1 MENFKNMKHYFTSH
15 KSKLPEYVQM
25 KRIAIRKMYND
36 NATYKEIAE
45 VIGISQ
51 QAVARLDKK
60 QNGIDKEIEDKFCF
74 RVAMGHYPTFKNKR
88 IIWGKL

>member
-1 MENFKNMKHYFTSH
+1 MKQYFTRH

-36 NATYKEIAE
+36 CPNYKKIAD
-45 VIGISQ
+45 VIGISP
-51 QAVARLDKK
+51 QAVSRLHKK
-60 QNGIDKEIEDKFCF
+60 QGSINEEIEELFHV
-74 RVAMGHYPTFKNKR
+74 RIARGHYPMLKNKR

>member
-1 MENFKNMKHYFTSH
+1 MKQYFTRH

-25 KRIAIRKMYND
+25 KRIAIKRMRND

-51 QAVARLDKK
+51 QAVSKLHKK
-60 QNGIDKEIEDKFCF
+60 WDGIDKEIQDKFCL
-74 RVAMGHYPTFKNKR
+74 RVAMGHYPMFKNKR
-88 IIWGKL
+88 IIWEKL

>member
-1 MENFKNMKHYFTSH
+1 MKQYFNNY

-25 KRIAIRKMYND
+25 KRIAIKKMRND
-36 NATYKEIAE
+36 KATYKQIAE

-51 QAVARLDKK
+51 QAAARLDKK
-60 QNGIDKEIEDKFCF
+60 HDPIHKETEIKFHF
-74 RVAMGHYPTFKNKR
+74 RIAMGYYPVLIKKR

>member
-1 MENFKNMKHYFTSH
+1 MKQYFTSH

-36 NATYKEIAE
+36 CPNYKKIAE
-45 VIGISQ
+45 VIGISP
-51 QAVARLDKK
+51 QAVSKLHKK
-60 QNGIDKEIEDKFCF
+60 QGMINLEIEGQFST
-74 RVAMGHYPTFKNKR
+74 RIALGLYPMFKNKR